1 LALVAPITGTIIA
14 LVAGTTALA
23 LWIASSERGRAAII
37 AVVETFKGLNALIDI
52 LTLTIRKSI
61 AAVEVFWATLTG
73 GDVELAKKNF
83 DELSKKAEEAAERL
97 KTASD
102 KQKAALSRV
111 FSGAPAVSTEQAL
124 QQWRETERALTNE
137 QGKADAQ
144 ERARLERLKA
154 IREQDAI
161 EELKR
166 NIEIDRARDQA
177 KLAQIQVE
185 NRIEQDR
192 ASQLETIDKAS
203 FERGLISLDQYFNAR
218 IARQREQTDREVEAA
233 KQGVLVAQREAS
245 RTTQLAP
252 GSGQAEA
259 AAQAVVTAQLRV
271 KEAIAKGMADQEKIT
286 QESLDKRIAI
296 NKQATQIIIDTVA
309 AADSADFN
317 ARVAQINQKYFEL
330 AKVLGG
336 ANKETLEFAKNQ
348 EILTAAFNTQQVA
361 LQRSTT
367 NLQNELDIRTAIVQG
382 QFARGILTESEA
394 LQAQNSLVQQ
404 QINLRIRNNQLLQAQ
419 LDSGTLTKDQAQQVT
434 ESIQKNQLEI
444 IKLADQ
450 IDTYGKR
457 IQQGFTQNL
466 ITMFNDIG
474 DRTKKLGD
482 ILRDFALNTVKQLQN
497 IISTNSAQAITRAI
511 VENTGGAGKSIFDKI
526 GNALGGGAKRDG
538 STAANAIWVQDVAS
552 TALGGGAGAGLPN
565 LFDVARGK
573 GSVGTQEQEDAKQLV
588 EMFGD
593 GIEKGTDDVG
603 NRLAKGGFGILGLM
617 NSLGGALSKIFS
629 TVADALSSATSGSGG
644 GGFFGWIASLFGGG
658 GAAAGASSAG
668 AGDLLG
674 AFATFAAAGGLL
686 AGPSHAMGG
695 QLVVAE
701 GGEFITRKEATARWF
716 PLLAAINSGALDA
729 MSASFTPSRRFFA
742 TGGMVSGGAMHGGDT
757 NVEINI
763 DNAGSGEGSTQ
774 GNNERA
780 AALGQNI
787 RAAVQKVL
795 LDEKRSGGILNPST
809 PF

>member
-1 LALVAPITGTIIA
+1 M
-14 LVAGTTALA
+14 
-23 LWIASSERGRAAII
+23 R
-37 AVVETFKGLNALIDI
+37 FIDI

-102 KQKAALSRV
+102 KQKAALGRV

-330 AKVLGG
+330 GEG
-336 ANKETLEFAKNQ
+336 A
-348 EILTAAFNTQQVA
+348 
-361 LQRSTT
+361 R
-367 NLQNELDIRTAIVQG
+367 RC
-382 QFARGILTESEA
+382 
-394 LQAQNSLVQQ
+394 
-404 QINLRIRNNQLLQAQ
+404 
-419 LDSGTLTKDQAQQVT
+419 
-434 ESIQKNQLEI
+434 
-444 IKLADQ
+444 
-450 IDTYGKR
+450 
-457 IQQGFTQNL
+457 QQG
-466 ITMFNDIG
+466 D
-474 DRTKKLGD
+474 
-482 ILRDFALNTVKQLQN
+482 
-497 IISTNSAQAITRAI
+497 
-511 VENTGGAGKSIFDKI
+511 
-526 GNALGGGAKRDG
+526 
-538 STAANAIWVQDVAS
+538 
-552 TALGGGAGAGLPN
+552 P
-565 LFDVARGK
+565 
-573 GSVGTQEQEDAKQLV
+573 
-588 EMFGD
+588 
-593 GIEKGTDDVG
+593 
-603 NRLAKGGFGILGLM
+603 
-617 NSLGGALSKIFS
+617 
-629 TVADALSSATSGSGG
+629 
-644 GGFFGWIASLFGGG
+644 
-658 GAAAGASSAG
+658 
-668 AGDLLG
+668 
-674 AFATFAAAGGLL
+674 
-686 AGPSHAMGG
+686 
-695 QLVVAE
+695 
-701 GGEFITRKEATARWF
+701 
-716 PLLAAINSGALDA
+716 
-729 MSASFTPSRRFFA
+729 
-742 TGGMVSGGAMHGGDT
+742 
-757 NVEINI
+757 
-763 DNAGSGEGSTQ
+763 
-774 GNNERA
+774 
-780 AALGQNI
+780 
-787 RAAVQKVL
+787 
-795 LDEKRSGGILNPST
+795 
-809 PF
+809 